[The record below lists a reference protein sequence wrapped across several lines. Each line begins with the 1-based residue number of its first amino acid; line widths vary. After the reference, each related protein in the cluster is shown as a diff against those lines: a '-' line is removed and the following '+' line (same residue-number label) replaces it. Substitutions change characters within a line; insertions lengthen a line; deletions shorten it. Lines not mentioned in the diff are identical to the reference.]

1 MLNRAVSFVDVMD
14 GLVAKTARRL
24 VILSVCHI
32 AMRISDGLQ
41 GAVKPTRNRS
51 FGLNWRMHIQI
62 FPVLA
67 SGIFD
72 HSNGFVD
79 FVEGPVLVMFYDIRR
94 VMLEQSAGITQ
105 VGQRVEISRMRSGQ
119 ISGGHG
125 CGRG

>member
-1 MLNRAVSFVDVMD
+1 MLNGAVSFVDVMD

-24 VILSVCHI
+24 VMLTVCHI

-41 GAVKPTRNRS
+41 GAVKPTRNGPY
-51 FGLNWRMHIQI
+51 GLNGRMHIQI

-79 FVEGPVLVMFYDIRR
+79 FVEGPVLVMFHDIRR
-94 VMLEQSAGITQ
+94 VLFE
-105 VGQRVEISRMRSGQ
+105 
-119 ISGGHG
+119 
-125 CGRG
+125 